1 MMLQKKKKSIICH
14 TLLLPPDY
22 FILLYKG
29 KTECPAKNLL
39 TSLAQ
44 EFHLPVHAHVFCWQ
58 NIFTLAVKA
67 PVALMSVLV
76 EMLDCKSALNSAAPF
91 DGLQRMSQQPGE
103 LGEKRDDGRAA
114 A

>member
-1 MMLQKKKKSIICH
+1 M
-14 TLLLPPDY
+14 
-22 FILLYKG
+22 
-29 KTECPAKNLL
+29 E
-39 TSLAQ
+39 
-44 EFHLPVHAHVFCWQ
+44 
-58 NIFTLAVKA
+58 A

-76 EMLDCKSALNSAAPF
+76 DMLHCKSALNSAAPF